1 MSFHN
6 MPSDTSYR
14 SDHQLV
20 LSLLNEYSGKLMA
33 VNKELESLA
42 DRYYMQRITLYRNA
56 LLVVLAP
63 ATAWFLVSYYS
74 RRYIGPEYLL
84 LLYPVIFFFM
94 GLLLY
99 SYVIS
104 VRRLRRQLINDARL
118 LSLKLER
125 IIRVASQAHDHLEMD
140 YGLKL
145 EFDLR
150 LADAESAIAHFKSL

>member
-33 VNKELESLA
+33 VNKELEVLA
-42 DRYYMQRITLYRNA
+42 DRYYMQRITVYRNV
-56 LLVVLAP
+56 LLLALAP
-63 ATAWFLVSYYS
+63 ATAWFLISYYS
-74 RRYIGPEYLL
+74 NRYIGPGYLL
-84 LLYPVIFFFM
+84 VLYPVIIGFM
-94 GLLLY
+94 VPLLY

-104 VRRLRRQLINDARL
+104 VKRLRRQLINDARI
-118 LSLKLER
+118 LSLKLEK
-125 IIRVASQAHDHLEMD
+125 ITRVASQAQDHLEMD